1 MKKMKTQ
8 KLYDLSQLIEIVGDE
23 EGLLKMVTIFIES
36 TPRTLDEL
44 NENFRNK
51 NFEMV
56 AQNAHKMKASIDMM
70 RVVSLHD
77 MIRKID
83 KLDKV
88 IENQAEL
95 KDIISIVNTK
105 LTQVFAELKK
115 EFGL

>member
-1 MKKMKTQ
+1 MKTR
-8 KLYDLSQLIEIVGDE
+8 KLYDLDQLIEIVGDE

-36 TPRTLDEL
+36 TPRNLEDL
-44 NENFRNK
+44 NENFMNK
-51 NFEMV
+51 NFEMI
-56 AQNAHKMKASIDMM
+56 AHNAHKMKASIDMM
-70 RVVSLHD
+70 KVVSLHD
-77 MIRKID
+77 LIRKID

-95 KDIISIVNTK
+95 KDIVSVLNTT